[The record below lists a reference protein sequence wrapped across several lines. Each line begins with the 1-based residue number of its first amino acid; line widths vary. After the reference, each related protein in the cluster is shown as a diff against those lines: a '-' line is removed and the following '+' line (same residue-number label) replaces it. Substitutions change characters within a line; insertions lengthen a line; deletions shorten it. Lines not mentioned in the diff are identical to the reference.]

1 MYLVAIFYS
10 PITESNGF
18 AISLHF
24 YGAAF
29 CVNYSL
35 PSGYLNYIPLRA
47 YFSPVTIDR
56 YMVLDSRLERLSP
69 GYKSGVLPTEL
80 IQHIKLNNRLPTG
93 SLEDTSVYLKSNLR
107 SDLSFLGVVD
117 NTIVTVE
124 DMRCIL

>member
-24 YGAAF
+24 YGAAL

-80 IQHIKLNNRLPTG
+80 IQHIKLNNRLLSYRHIIVPSGLLSAPFTTVV
-93 SLEDTSVYLKSNLR
+93 LVYFHIIGRLLH
-107 SDLSFLGVVD
+107 
-117 NTIVTVE
+117 
-124 DMRCIL
+124 

>member
-10 PITESNGF
+10 PITKSNGF

-80 IQHIKLNNRLPTG
+80 IQHIKLNNRLLSYRHIIVPSGLLSAPFTTVV
-93 SLEDTSVYLKSNLR
+93 LVYFHIIGRLLH
-107 SDLSFLGVVD
+107 
-117 NTIVTVE
+117 
-124 DMRCIL
+124 